1 MNLSLKWDKTHQ
13 NHLAVM
19 LEGKC
24 FEIPMG
30 HPRFQTMDNITKVT
44 VYFCNIFVIGKLG
57 KEYSSPGTSGLNSWV
72 ESFSS

>member
-1 MNLSLKWDKTHQ
+1 MGQNPSESLSCELRGKMPW
-13 NHLAVM
+13 NC
-19 LEGKC
+19 EGD
-24 FEIPMG
+24 
-30 HPRFQTMDNITKVT
+30 PRSQTMDNITKVT